1 MKNTLIKILNIILSV
16 VSVTNFFLL
25 VVTMGVWMKA
35 LDETLLTSAVVAGTH
50 KISVLG
56 VLYGVI
62 LAFFVSVMIG
72 MVLIKKKNVAEV
84 ASVIVNS
91 AFLGGLA
98 IYLTANVS
106 GFAYVFAG
114 LSLVFSILMTIF
126 MVPKE
131 KKQGK

>member
-35 LDETLLTSAVVAGTH
+35 LDETLLTSAVVVGTH

-56 VLYGVI
+56 VFYGVI

-72 MVLIKKKNVAEV
+72 MVLIRKKNVAEV

-91 AFLGGLA
+91 VFLGGLA

-114 LSLVFSILMTIF
+114 LSLVFSILMAMF
-126 MVPKE
+126 MVPKD